1 MSKRCKGCGVTLQ
14 YTDKGKIGY
23 TPKEDADYCQR
34 CFRIRHYDDVTISMK
49 TGIDP
54 NLVLRQIA
62 ELDAMVLWVV
72 DLFDFEANMIHGLHR
87 HLSGKPLIM
96 VGTKRDL
103 LPDTLSNEKLS
114 RFIFERCHELGIPID
129 GLVICGD
136 LVNNAHNEHNGS
148 LDEVRKAI
156 SLYRDQ
162 RDVVVMGMAN
172 AGKSTLL
179 NALLERDELTT
190 SRYPGTTLESVKTDM
205 GDYTLYDTPGLT
217 RDDSCLTLADDSGL
231 KQLIPM
237 QRLKARNYQLY
248 EDQSLAVGGL
258 VRLDLIGGKK
268 VSCVNYFAATLNL
281 HRGKLEKADA
291 LWDNH
296 WGELLSPTLTKN
308 KQTMRKYTHLGCGD
322 KLDVVIHGLG
332 WFCISGDVK
341 VIHVYVPQG
350 VGVTF
355 RKAMI

>member
-1 MSKRCKGCGVTLQ
+1 MSKRCKGCGVMLQ
-14 YTDKGKIGY
+14 QSHKDQIGY

-54 NLVLRQIA
+54 HQVLQQIA
-62 ELDAMVLWVV
+62 KWDAMVLWVV
-72 DLFDFEANMIHGLHR
+72 DLFDFESNMIPGIQR

-103 LPDTLSNEKLS
+103 LPDTLSDEKLS
-114 RFIFERCHELGIPID
+114 RFILERCRDLGIPID

-136 LVNNAHNEHNGS
+136 LVKNARAPHNDS
-148 LDEVRKAI
+148 IAEVKKAI
-156 SLYRDQ
+156 ALYRGH
-162 RDVVVMGMAN
+162 RDVAVMGMAN

-190 SRYPGTTLESVKTDM
+190 SRYPGTTLEAVKTDM
-205 GDYTLYDTPGLT
+205 GDYMLYDTPGLT
-217 RDDSCLTLADDSGL
+217 RDDSCLTVATDSIL
-231 KQLIPM
+231 KQLIPDR
-237 QRLKARNYQLY
+237 RLKARNYQLY
-248 EDQSLAVGGL
+248 EDQSLAVGG
-258 VRLDLIGGKK
+258 VARLDLIGGTK
-268 VSCVNYFAATLNL
+268 VSCVGYFAAALNL
-281 HRGKLEKADA
+281 HRGKQEKADA
-291 LWDNH
+291 LWENH
-296 WGELLSPTLTKN
+296 WGKLLSPTLTQRKLP
-308 KQTMRKYTHLGCGD
+308 MRKYTHLGTGE

-341 VIHVYVPQG
+341 VIHIYVPQG